1 MQKQLIV
8 SPLNYTGG
16 KKNLIKTFKELFP
29 NDINCFVDLFC
40 GGCTVGANIPS
51 NEVIFND
58 AIPELINLYKEFRK
72 RTNEEVL
79 GHIDVRI
86 KEYGLSLSNRDGYNK
101 LRDKYNKEHNPLD
114 LFVLICYGFNHQIRF
129 NSKGEFNIPFGKD
142 RSQFND
148 TIKKNLVDFLDYL
161 HGDKVSF
168 FNLDFRE
175 FDFSGLGPM
184 DFVYCDPPY
193 YVSTATYN
201 SSWGEKEERA
211 LLELLDRL
219 NASGVRFALSNVL
232 TNKGEENTILNAWVK
247 ERDYTVLHLDK
258 SYANSSYHRTNKN
271 TKSDEVLIY
280 NF

>member
-1 MQKQLIV
+1 MQKQLVV

-16 KKNLIKTFKELFP
+16 KKNLINTFKDLFP
-29 NDINCFVDLFC
+29 TDIDHFVDLFC

-51 NEVIFND
+51 NEVMFND
-58 AIPELINLYKEFRK
+58 SIPELIGLYKEFQSK
-72 RTNEEVL
+72 TNQEVL
-79 GHIDVRI
+79 DHIETRI
-86 KEYGLSLSNRDGYNK
+86 KEYGLSLTNREGYNR
-101 LRDKYNKEHNPLD
+101 LRDKYNEERNPLD

-148 TIKKNLVDFLDYL
+148 AIRKNLAGFLDYL
-161 HGDKVSF
+161 HGNKVSF

-175 FDFSGLGPM
+175 FDLSGLGIK

-201 SSWGEKEERA
+201 SSWGEVEERA

-219 NASGVRFALSNVL
+219 NEAGVRFALSNVL
-232 TNKGEENTILNAWVK
+232 TNKGEENPILNAWVK
-247 ERDYTVLHLDK
+247 ERDYKVLHLDK
-258 SYANSSYHRTNKN
+258 SYANSSYHRTNKD